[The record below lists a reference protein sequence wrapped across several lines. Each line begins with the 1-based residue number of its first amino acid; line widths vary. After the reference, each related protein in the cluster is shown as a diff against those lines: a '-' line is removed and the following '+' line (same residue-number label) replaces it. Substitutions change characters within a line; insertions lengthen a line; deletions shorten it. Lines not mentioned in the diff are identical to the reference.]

1 MKKAK
6 SHSTLTLTLMMRTM
20 WKLMTKMK
28 MKMRRRMMMQ
38 WVREKVIAAF
48 FPWVADVVVD
58 E

>member
-28 MKMRRRMMMQ
+28 MKMRRMMMQ